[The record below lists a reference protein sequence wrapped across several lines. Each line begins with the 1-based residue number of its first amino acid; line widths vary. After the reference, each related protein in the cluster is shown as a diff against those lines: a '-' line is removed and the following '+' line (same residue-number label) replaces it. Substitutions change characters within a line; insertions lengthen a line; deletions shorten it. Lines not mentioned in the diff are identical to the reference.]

1 MTKYTNT
8 TVVAEQFVR
17 RYQRCTSLTEVT
29 KGTIEIGKR
38 PVKVVYVP
46 CNQPSSHVVLRPTE
60 HVPIL

>member
-17 RYQRCTSLTEVT
+17 RHQRCTSLTEVT
-29 KGTIEIGKR
+29 KGTIEIGKSGI
-38 PVKVVYVP
+38 
-46 CNQPSSHVVLRPTE
+46 CAMQPSSHVVPRPTE